1 MHVSRKGVHDMV
13 ALRLGNPASIR
24 SMARSGIGF
33 LCALASASALAGT
46 TVIDVLTEGSGD
58 INKLSGEQNLNGAM
72 VWNGS
77 EWVVNNTWAHKFFV
91 DTRTGDR
98 LKFYSAHDT
107 TVNGAPDAGT
117 QASACAIVGGAF
129 AATGYGNFYVADG
142 FQGFTITR
150 QAYTYAKGSAGGTYC
165 YGAVEY
171 VIQNPNTGKSVI
183 LKSRGVGGGTG
194 QAYFDVYIEDES
206 ATAQTT
212 AFRGDPAWFTYTGM
226 TAQQA
231 KLVSDTGANK
241 TGDLPGAVTLLGSHV
256 GDYYLDIG
264 GGADLGPAGTGKSYE
279 LHTGPLSNAFTPLSP
294 SYITGFEYKWMDD
307 SGDLYKITVS
317 PTLFKKAFLPL
328 PNAGTEDIPLLT
340 PIGMLV
346 LGALLAAF
354 GARCI
359 RRRRQPA

>member
-1 MHVSRKGVHDMV
+1 MPYRWLTLLS
-13 ALRLGNPASIR
+13 A
-24 SMARSGIGF
+24 MAC
-33 LCALASASALAGT
+33 LPVMAGT
-46 TVIDVLTEGSGD
+46 TVIHVEAEGSGD

-98 LKFYSAHDT
+98 LKFYNAHDT
-107 TVNGAPDAGT
+107 TVSGAPDIGT
-117 QASACAIVGGAF
+117 QSSACAVAGGGF
-129 AATGYGNFYVADG
+129 AAMGYGNFYAADG

-150 QAYTYAKGSAGGTYC
+150 QAYTYAKGTAGGTYC

-183 LKSRGVGGGTG
+183 LKSRGVGVGTG
-194 QAYFDVYIEDES
+194 QAYFDVYIEDEVYPS
-206 ATAQTT
+206 GTQTT
-212 AFRGDPAWFTYTGM
+212 AFRNDPAWFTYTGM
-226 TAQQA
+226 SAQQA
-231 KLVSDTGANK
+231 KLVTDPSANK
-241 TGDLPGAVTLLGSHV
+241 TGDLPGAVTTLGSYV

-264 GGADLGPAGTGKSYE
+264 GGSDLGPAGEGKSYE
-279 LHTGPLSNAFTPLSP
+279 MHTGPLSNVFAPLSP

-317 PTLFKKAFLPL
+317 PTLFKNAFLPL

-354 GARCI
+354 GTRCI